1 MKGPSEAPFFVK
13 CVYLLTATIMS
24 YTAQSWPLHIAWTR
38 TLERGYLSLMSN
50 EIEPQMVEKARKT
63 LAKRLCG
70 VLDVDRFDV
79 PASLFELANRAEV
92 TDRITRSTLLSCE
105 TDWLP
110 QICQYGI
117 DGGNTIHFSLLLSTK
132 KGNRLEETQIQTVEA
147 LLAGHHLEPIA
158 CTTYFYQTGAV
169 MAVVFTPHHL
179 ANLMMAYCLAE
190 KE

>member
-1 MKGPSEAPFFVK
+1 
-13 CVYLLTATIMS
+13 
-24 YTAQSWPLHIAWTR
+24 
-38 TLERGYLSLMSN
+38 MSN
-50 EIEPQMVEKARKT
+50 EIDSAQVEKARKT
-63 LAKRLCG
+63 LEKRLCK
-70 VLDVDRFDV
+70 VLGVDRFGI
-79 PASLFELANRAEV
+79 PASLIELANRAEV
-92 TDRITRSTLLSCE
+92 TDKTTRSTLLSCE

-117 DGGNTIHFSLLLSTK
+117 DGGNTLHFSLLLSTK
-132 KGNRLEETQIQTVEA
+132 KGNRLEEVQIDTVEQ
-147 LLAGHHLEPIA
+147 LLAGHHTDPIA